1 MADEDRKPDAEAQ
14 TADLEE
20 VRRVFGPAEA
30 DLIKS
35 FLESQG
41 VRCLVRGRMAP
52 FIYPFTVDGLAEFK
66 ILVNRADAV
75 RAREL
80 LAQVKDELSED
91 EAPGPEDK

>member
-1 MADEDRKPDAEAQ
+1 MADEDRKPEPEAQ

-20 VRRVFGPAEA
+20 VRRVFGPVEA

-41 VRCLVRGRMAP
+41 VKCLVRGRMAP

-66 ILVNRADAV
+66 ILVNKSDAA

-80 LAQVKDELSED
+80 LAQVKDERAED
-91 EAPGPEDK
+91 EGPGPEDK

>member
-1 MADEDRKPDAEAQ
+1 MADEDRKAEADEQ
-14 TADLEE
+14 NADLEE
-20 VRRVFGPAEA
+20 VRRVFGPVEA

-41 VRCLVRGRMAP
+41 VKCLVRGRMAP

-66 ILVNRADAV
+66 ILVNKSDAD

-80 LAQVKDELSED
+80 LAQAKDALPEE
-91 EAPGPEDK
+91 EGPGPEDK